1 MRVWSRHIQETLKK
15 IDDYLLQEY
24 KDQKEE
30 LKRDWRT
37 YEQRLMHRMKS
48 AIKNLEPLIEEAIST
63 LKIEKHQG
71 RESSLTLKQKVI
83 LLLLK
88 ELFDKSNRD
97 MSVMT
102 DIFSLLSGIDVSYK
116 TVERLYSD
124 EQVEMTL
131 HNLHLL
137 ILKKRGIEVADASG
151 DGTGYSLTIK
161 KHYATE
167 VEKRKEQIKEA
178 SGKERSAFIYS
189 FKLLDL
195 KTRLYIC
202 YGMSFR
208 SEKQAFNR
216 ALEMLKETKI
226 KIEKIRLDRYYSNS
240 SDVDKFPA
248 DSRVFVFPKSNATLK
263 GSYQWKDCM
272 IRFVLHTKDY
282 LGQYYLRN
290 NSESEIA
297 ADKRRLG
304 WRIEQRREDRIN
316 TAHSCTVVWHN
327 LFNLYTN

>member
-1 MRVWSRHIQETLKK
+1 MKVWSRHIQETLKA
-15 IDDYLLQEY
+15 IEDHLLQEY
-24 KDQKEE
+24 KNEKEE
-30 LKRDWRT
+30 TKRDWRT
-37 YEQRLMHRMKS
+37 YEQKLMHRMKS
-48 AIKNLEPLIEEAIST
+48 SIRNLEPLIEEATST

-71 RESSLTLKQKVI
+71 RDSKLTLKQKVI

-97 MSVMT
+97 MSFMIDV
-102 DIFSLLSGIDVSYK
+102 FSLLAGIDVSYK
-116 TVERLYSD
+116 TIERLYSD
-124 EQVEMTL
+124 EQVEMVL

-137 ILKKRGIEVADASG
+137 ILKKKGVEIADAVG
-151 DGTGYSLTIK
+151 DGTGYSLSIK

-167 VEKRKEQIKEA
+167 VENRKDDVKEN
-178 SGKERSAFIYS
+178 SGKEKKCFIYS

-195 KTRLYIC
+195 KSRLYIC
-202 YGMSFR
+202 YGISFK

-216 ALEMLKETKI
+216 ALEMLAEANV

-240 SDVDKFPA
+240 SDVDKFSS

-272 IRFVLHTKDY
+272 VRFVLHTKDY

-316 TAHSCTVVWHN
+316 TAHSCIVVWHN
-327 LFNLYTN
+327 LFNLYQT